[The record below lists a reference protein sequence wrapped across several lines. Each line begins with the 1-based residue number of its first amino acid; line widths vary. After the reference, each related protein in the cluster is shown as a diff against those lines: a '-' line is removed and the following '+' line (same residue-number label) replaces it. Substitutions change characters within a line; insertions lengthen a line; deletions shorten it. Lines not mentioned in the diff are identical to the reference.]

1 MTLNLADP
9 LRENARE
16 HPGKTALV
24 AGPARLTYAEL
35 AAAAERLAAGLKRI
49 GVRRGQHVALLLPN
63 VPQFTISYYAA
74 QLLGCPVVPLNVL
87 LTKDD
92 IAYHLRDSDAVALI
106 VWEGFLAAAQPA
118 CAAVPT
124 CANLIVAK
132 ADPKDTSAPSGAH
145 SLTALMASDDAVRE
159 AADTMPDDTA
169 VILYTSGTTGRPKGA
184 ELSHFNLLHNAETMA
199 TKLLDY
205 GKDTVSLCVLPLFHS
220 FGQTVIQNATLLSR
234 GMVVLVPRFD
244 PKATFEHMQ
253 QHRVT
258 LFAGVPTMYFAL
270 LHYPDADRYDVSS
283 LRHCI
288 TGGAPMPVEVLH
300 SFDRK
305 YNVNVLEGY
314 GLSETSP
321 AASFNRLDRP
331 RKPGSIGI
339 PLPGVEFKLVDDAGN
354 VIGDPL
360 VPGEICIRG
369 PCVMKGYYK
378 KPEATVE
385 SITNGWFK
393 SGDVAH
399 RDADGFYFIVDRKKD
414 MIIRGGFNVYPR
426 EIEEVLYA
434 HPAVVEA
441 AVIGVPHERHGE
453 EIKAILVAKPGTT
466 IDADEVIA
474 YCKERLAA
482 FKYPRLIE
490 VRESLPK
497 TATGKILKRALRG

>member
-9 LRENARE
+9 LRESARE
-16 HPGKTALV
+16 YPGKTALV
-24 AGPARLTYAEL
+24 LGTVRITYAQL
-35 AAAAERLAAGLKRI
+35 LDTVERLAAGLARI

-92 IAYHLRDSDAVALI
+92 IEYHLKDSDAVALI
-106 VWEGFLAAAQPA
+106 AWEGFLAAAQPA
-118 CAAVPT
+118 CAAVPSG
-124 CANLIVAK
+124 ARLIVAK
-132 ADPKDTSAPSGAH
+132 ADPNDTSAPAGAH
-145 SLTALMASDDAVRE
+145 SLNALMSGDAAVRE
-159 AADTMPDDTA
+159 PADTRPDDTA

-184 ELSHFNLLHNAETMA
+184 ELSHFNLWHNAESIA
-199 TKLLDY
+199 TKLMQY
-205 GKDTVSLCVLPLFHS
+205 GKEAVSLCVLPLFHS
-220 FGQTVIQNATLLSR
+220 FGQTVIQNATLLS
-234 GMVVLVPRFD
+234 GGTVVLVPRFD
-244 PKATFEHMQ
+244 PKAVFELMQ
-253 QHRVT
+253 EHRITV
-258 LFAGVPTMYFAL
+258 FAGVPTMYFAL
-270 LHYPDADRYDVSS
+270 LHYPDAERYDVSS
-283 LRHCI
+283 LRYCV
-288 TGGAPMPVEVLH
+288 TGGAPMPVEVLR

-305 YNVNVLEGY
+305 YGVSILEGY

-331 RKPGSIGI
+331 RKPGSIGL
-339 PLPGVEFKLVDDAGN
+339 PLPGVELKLIDEAGN
-354 VIGDPL
+354 AIDENL

-378 KPEATVE
+378 RPEATAE
-385 SITNGWFK
+385 SVTNGWFK

-399 RDADGFYFIVDRKKD
+399 RDSDGFYFIVDRKKD

-434 HPAVVEA
+434 HPAVLEA

-453 EIKAILVAKPGTT
+453 EIKAIVVAKPGSV
-466 IDADEVIA
+466 IDADEMIA

-482 FKYPRLIE
+482 YKYPRLVE